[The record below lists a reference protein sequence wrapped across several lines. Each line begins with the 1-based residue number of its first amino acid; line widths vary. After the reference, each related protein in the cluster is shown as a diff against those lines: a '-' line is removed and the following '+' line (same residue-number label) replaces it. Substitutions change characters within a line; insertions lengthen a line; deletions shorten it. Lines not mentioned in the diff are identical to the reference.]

1 MLAAYS
7 ADKKGP
13 VPEGDIPP
21 PALVEAWKCHRWD
34 ALPEPGGLRDQPIR
48 LMADMTLCENVY
60 DAIKAWRRSKNWA
73 LFQKDNPQTW
83 EIVSEVLRR
92 RKNAR

>member
-1 MLAAYS
+1 MLAADA
-7 ADKKGP
+7 ADKKGR
-13 VPEGDIPP
+13 PP
-21 PALVEAWKCHRWD
+21 QALVEAWKCHRWD

-60 DAIKAWRRSKNWA
+60 DAIKVWRRSKNWA
-73 LFQKDNPQTW
+73 RFQQDNPQTW

-92 RKNAR
+92 RKNGR